1 MEKGTFQ
8 WTKEL
13 RRIGVI
19 IIAALLMAANI
30 RTLVHTGGLYPG
42 GATGL
47 TILILRIGESFFG
60 IHLHYTF
67 INIILNAIPIYIG
80 FRFIGR
86 KFTIYSCLMILLT
99 GIFTDL
105 IPSYVI
111 TEDILLISI
120 FGGII
125 NGLAICLCLL
135 VDATSGGTDFIAIYM
150 SEKKHRDSW
159 NISLA
164 INIVILI
171 AAGFLFG
178 WDKALYSI
186 IFQYA
191 STQILHTLHKRY
203 QKETLLITTTH
214 PDTVCDV
221 IAQQSNHG
229 ATIMESEGST
239 HNKNFLVY
247 SVVSRE
253 EYIKI
258 IHGVKKADPDA
269 FINTINTDKLMG
281 KFYQRNY
288 KD

>member
-1 MEKGTFQ
+1 
-8 WTKEL
+8 
-13 RRIGVI
+13 
-19 IIAALLMAANI
+19 
-30 RTLVHTGGLYPG
+30 
-42 GATGL
+42 
-47 TILILRIGESFFG
+47 
-60 IHLHYTF
+60 
-67 INIILNAIPIYIG
+67 
-80 FRFIGR
+80 
-86 KFTIYSCLMILLT
+86 MILLT
-99 GIFTDL
+99 GVFTDL
-105 IPSYVI
+105 IPSYPI

-164 INIVILI
+164 INIVILL

-258 IHGVKKADPDA
+258 IHGVQKADPDA

>member
-99 GIFTDL
+99 GLFTDL

>member
-1 MEKGTFQ
+1 MGNGTFQ
-8 WTKEL
+8 WAKEL

-86 KFTIYSCLMILLT
+86 KFTLYSCLMILLT
-99 GIFTDL
+99 GVFTDL
-105 IPSYVI
+105 IPSYPI

-164 INIVILI
+164 INIVILL
-171 AAGFLFG
+171 AAGLLFG

-186 IFQYA
+186 IFQYV

-258 IHGVKKADPDA
+258 IHGVQKADPDA

>member
-1 MEKGTFQ
+1 MGKGTFQ

-258 IHGVKKADPDA
+258 IHGVQKVDPNA

>member
-1 MEKGTFQ
+1 MGSTFQ
-8 WTKEL
+8 WKKEL

-86 KFTIYSCLMILLT
+86 KFTLYSCLMILLT
-99 GIFTDL
+99 GVFTDL
-105 IPSYVI
+105 IPSYPI

-164 INIVILI
+164 INIVILL
-171 AAGFLFG
+171 AAGLLFG

-186 IFQYA
+186 IFQYV
-191 STQILHTLHKRY
+191 STQILHALHKRY

-258 IHGVKKADPDA
+258 IHGVQKADPDA

>member
-1 MEKGTFQ
+1 MGEGTFQ

-13 RRIGVI
+13 RRIGFI
-19 IIAALLMAANI
+19 IMAALLMAANI

-47 TILILRIGESFFG
+47 TVLILRIGESFFG

-67 INIILNAIPIYIG
+67 VNIILNAIPIYIG

-99 GIFTDL
+99 GVFADL

-164 INIVILI
+164 VNVIILL

-186 IFQYA
+186 IFQYV

-203 QKETLLITTTH
+203 QKETLFISTTH
-214 PDTVCDV
+214 PDTVCDI

-229 ATIMESEGST
+229 ATIMQSEGSR

-247 SVVSRE
+247 SVVSKE

-258 IHGVKKADPDA
+258 IHGVQNADLDA
-269 FINTINTDKLMG
+269 FINTVNTDKLMG
-281 KFYQRNY
+281 NFYQRDY
-288 KD
+288 RD

>member
-80 FRFIGR
+80 FRFIGH

-258 IHGVKKADPDA
+258 IHGVQKVDPNA
-269 FINTINTDKLMG
+269 FINTINTDKQMG

>member
-1 MEKGTFQ
+1 MGKGTFQ

-80 FRFIGR
+80 FRFIGH

>member
-1 MEKGTFQ
+1 MKKGTFQ

-99 GIFTDL
+99 GLFTDL

-164 INIVILI
+164 INIVILL

-258 IHGVKKADPDA
+258 IHGVQKVDPNA

>member
-1 MEKGTFQ
+1 MGKGTFQ
-8 WTKEL
+8 WAKEL

-60 IHLHYTF
+60 VHLHYTF

-86 KFTIYSCLMILLT
+86 KFTLYSCLMILLT
-99 GIFTDL
+99 GVFTDL
-105 IPSYVI
+105 IPSYPI

-164 INIVILI
+164 INIVILL
-171 AAGFLFG
+171 AAGLLFG

-186 IFQYA
+186 IFQYV

-258 IHGVKKADPDA
+258 IHGVQKADPDA

>member
-1 MEKGTFQ
+1 MGSTFQ
-8 WTKEL
+8 WKKEL

-99 GIFTDL
+99 GVFTDL
-105 IPSYVI
+105 IPSYPI

-258 IHGVKKADPDA
+258 IHGVQKVDPNA
-269 FINTINTDKLMG
+269 FINTINTDKQMG

>member
-1 MEKGTFQ
+1 MGKGTFQ
-8 WTKEL
+8 WAKEL

-164 INIVILI
+164 INIVILL

-186 IFQYA
+186 IFQYV
-191 STQILHTLHKRY
+191 STQILHALHKRY

-221 IAQQSNHG
+221 IAQQSNHR

>member
-99 GIFTDL
+99 GLFTDL

-164 INIVILI
+164 INIVILL

>member
-1 MEKGTFQ
+1 MGSTFQ
-8 WTKEL
+8 WKKEL

-99 GIFTDL
+99 GVFTDL
-105 IPSYVI
+105 IPSYPI

-164 INIVILI
+164 INIVILL
-171 AAGFLFG
+171 AAGLLFG

-186 IFQYA
+186 IFQYV
-191 STQILHTLHKRY
+191 STQILHALHKRY

-258 IHGVKKADPDA
+258 IHGVQKADPDA

>member
-1 MEKGTFQ
+1 MGKGTFQ

-99 GIFTDL
+99 GLFTDL

>member
-1 MEKGTFQ
+1 MGKGTFQ
-8 WTKEL
+8 WAKEL

-99 GIFTDL
+99 GVFTDL
-105 IPSYVI
+105 IPSYPI

-164 INIVILI
+164 INIVILL
-171 AAGFLFG
+171 AAGLLFG

-186 IFQYA
+186 IFQYV
-191 STQILHTLHKRY
+191 STQILHALHKRY

-258 IHGVKKADPDA
+258 IHGVQKADPDA

>member
-1 MEKGTFQ
+1 MGKGTFQ

-80 FRFIGR
+80 FRFIGH

-164 INIVILI
+164 ITICFCNSV
-171 AAGFLFG
+171 FL
-178 WDKALYSI
+178 LP
-186 IFQYA
+186 
-191 STQILHTLHKRY
+191 
-203 QKETLLITTTH
+203 E
-214 PDTVCDV
+214 P
-221 IAQQSNHG
+221 
-229 ATIMESEGST
+229 
-239 HNKNFLVY
+239 
-247 SVVSRE
+247 
-253 EYIKI
+253 
-258 IHGVKKADPDA
+258 
-269 FINTINTDKLMG
+269 
-281 KFYQRNY
+281 
-288 KD
+288 

>member
-1 MEKGTFQ
+1 MGKGTFQ

-99 GIFTDL
+99 GLFTDL

-164 INIVILI
+164 INIVILL

-258 IHGVKKADPDA
+258 IHGVQKVDPNA
-269 FINTINTDKLMG
+269 FINTINTDKQMG

>member
-1 MEKGTFQ
+1 MGKGTFQ

-80 FRFIGR
+80 FRFIGH

-164 INIVILI
+164 INIVILL

-258 IHGVKKADPDA
+258 IHGVQKVDPNA

>member
-8 WTKEL
+8 WAKEL

-30 RTLVHTGGLYPG
+30 KTLVHTGGLYPG

-164 INIVILI
+164 INIVILL
-171 AAGFLFG
+171 AAGLLFG

-186 IFQYA
+186 IFQYV

-258 IHGVKKADPDA
+258 IHGVQKVDPNA

>member
-99 GIFTDL
+99 GLFTDL

-164 INIVILI
+164 INIVILL

-258 IHGVKKADPDA
+258 IHGVQKADPDA

>member
-1 MEKGTFQ
+1 MGKGTFQ

-99 GIFTDL
+99 GLFTDL

-258 IHGVKKADPDA
+258 IHGVQKVDPNA
-269 FINTINTDKLMG
+269 FINTINTDKQMG

>member
-99 GIFTDL
+99 GLFTDL

-258 IHGVKKADPDA
+258 IHGVQKVDPNA
-269 FINTINTDKLMG
+269 FINTINTDKQMG

>member
-1 MEKGTFQ
+1 MGKGTFQ

-99 GIFTDL
+99 GLFTDL

-258 IHGVKKADPDA
+258 IHGVQKVDPNA

>member
-1 MEKGTFQ
+1 MGKGTFQ

>member
-1 MEKGTFQ
+1 MGKGTFQ
-8 WTKEL
+8 WAKEL

-80 FRFIGR
+80 FRFIGH

-258 IHGVKKADPDA
+258 IHGVQKVDPNA
-269 FINTINTDKLMG
+269 FINTINTDKQMG